1 MTAQA
6 VELGVGRVGARVAV
20 WNSFLSR
27 WTTGFE
33 VDDVGPAGVR
43 VRRLSDRSVLPVL
56 IPEPLVRDDD
66 RRPAAHASTA

>member
-6 VELGVGRVGARVAV
+6 VELETTRPGARVAV

-33 VDDVGPAGVR
+33 VEGVCASGVR
-43 VRRLSDRSVLPVL
+43 VRRVSDSSVLPVL
-56 IPEPLVRDDD
+56 IPAPLVRE
-66 RRPAAHASTA
+66 A

>member
-6 VELGVGRVGARVAV
+6 VELDTARPGARVAV

-33 VDDVGPAGVR
+33 VDDVCPGGVR
-43 VRRLSDRSVLPVL
+43 VRRMSDSSVLPVL
-56 IPEPLVRDDD
+56 IPAPLVRDDH
-66 RRPAAHASTA
+66 RPVELWST

>member
-6 VELGVGRVGARVAV
+6 VALDTAPPGARVAV

-33 VDDVGPAGVR
+33 VDDVCPGGVR
-43 VRRLSDRSVLPVL
+43 VRRVSDSSVLPVL
-56 IPEPLVRDDD
+56 IPGQLVRDDQS
-66 RRPAAHASTA
+66 PAARP